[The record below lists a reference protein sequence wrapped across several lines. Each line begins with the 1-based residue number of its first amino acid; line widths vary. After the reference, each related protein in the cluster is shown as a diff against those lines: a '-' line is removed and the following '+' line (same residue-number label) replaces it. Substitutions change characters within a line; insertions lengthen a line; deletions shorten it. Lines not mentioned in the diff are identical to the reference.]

1 MLERCQT
8 QSQSPQMLYESGE
21 RKGSSLDR
29 GWSRVPST
37 PPSERLLSRVRLSR
51 LSQVLYISCN
61 FNFQPL
67 SQSGWLRSASL
78 SHNLTVIS
86 SVSSVLSFNLQT
98 QLSPQ
103 WLHLTRF
110 LYLGYFYQPAC
121 SDSHLTSVYI
131 LLSLLSLL
139 TNHHLHHLWSVLH
152 DDGPGLDVNWC
163 PTVDIKTWPLLV
175 QYRTLIKLLNHTMA
189 RDFDKLWYLHFTF
202 YNYQHHSKYWRILFW
217 LMISKC
223 T

>member
-29 GWSRVPST
+29 GWGRVPST

-78 SHNLTVIS
+78 SHIILQLFPACRPS
-86 SVSSVLSFNLQT
+86 CPLNLQT
-98 QLSPQ
+98 Q

-152 DDGPGLDVNWC
+152 DDGLGLDVNWC
-163 PTVDIKTWPLLV
+163 PTVDIKT

-202 YNYQHHSKYWRILFW
+202 YNYQHHSK
-217 LMISKC
+217 
-223 T
+223 